1 MRIAVLLHGQP
12 RHLEQG
18 AWWFKNKVFPKHFK
32 NIQVDYFG
40 AFWNDGTPDLRQ
52 RIESTYNPIRYHVF
66 NYEEYWQKFYN
77 ECNEY
82 HNNNDIS
89 NFLPGHIRHNVL
101 CVDDIHNVSKFQKN
115 FWGQFISAGLVT
127 NLTGNLSGEYDIVIR
142 TRTDVAFKPMSE
154 KLWVDTFNN
163 MNTNPTF
170 VDKIF
175 ADWMHVQHGR
185 GLLGDFAFFAK
196 PHVWYDFAKNI
207 YNDCISIATENC
219 LLWYD
224 ETLEKEKSTL
234 FPHKAWTNLSVVSHT
249 DWLSFHVVWPSPYAS
264 TLIRGDYNIQ
274 EETFDTLVQKF
285 WDHQASR

>member
-1 MRIAVLLHGQP
+1 MKIAVLLHGQP

-18 AWWFKNKVFPKHFK
+18 AWWFKNKVFPEHFK
-32 NIQVDYFG
+32 NMQVDYFG
-40 AFWNDGTPDLRQ
+40 AFWTDGTRDLRQ
-52 RIESTYNPIRYHVF
+52 RIENTYNPVRYHVF
-66 NYEEYWQKFYN
+66 NYEEYWRKFYN
-77 ECNEY
+77 QCNEY
-82 HNNNDIS
+82 HKDNDIS

-127 NLTGNLSGEYDIVIR
+127 NLTGNLSSEYDIVIR

-154 KLWVDTFNN
+154 KLWIDTFNN

-170 VDKIF
+170 DNKIF

-185 GLLGDFAFFAK
+185 GLLGDFAFFSK
-196 PHVWYDFAKNI
+196 PDVWYNFAKNI
-207 YNDCISIATENC
+207 HNNCLSIATENC

-234 FPHKAWTNLSVVSHT
+234 FPHKAWTNLSVISHT